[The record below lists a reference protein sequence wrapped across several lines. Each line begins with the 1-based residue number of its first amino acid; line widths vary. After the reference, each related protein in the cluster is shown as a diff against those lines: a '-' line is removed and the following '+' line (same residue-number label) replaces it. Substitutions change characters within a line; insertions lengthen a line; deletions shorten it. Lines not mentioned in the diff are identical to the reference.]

1 VYLTNLATIARRAGL
16 SVVEQSGWQ
25 SRGHGGMIDV
35 RAVICHH
42 TAGGSGNTASL
53 GVVQNGRSDLPG
65 PLSHFLL
72 AKDGTVYV
80 VAAGLCYHAGAT
92 LASWQS
98 NAHSIGIEA
107 ERSVADI
114 NARVPWPERQL
125 VAYAKLCRAL
135 QDAFGGVPVLG
146 HKEICS
152 PPGRKIDPDFDMAA
166 FRGRVASADQEDD
179 VQLTDDIK
187 LFDGNTIKVQQLL
200 AGLFSRVADP
210 VIESARF
217 PGHKDT
223 LANFVKAID
232 GNVLGLAD
240 GIKALTTA
248 TRDTNAK
255 LDKLIELLTP
265 KTEA

>member
-1 VYLTNLATIARRAGL
+1 MYLTNLATIARQAGL
-16 SVVEQSGWQ
+16 AVVEQGGWQ
-25 SRGHGGMIDV
+25 SRGHGGMTDV

-42 TAGGSGNTASL
+42 TAGGAGNAASL
-53 GVVQNGRSDLPG
+53 TVVRDGRSDLPG

-92 LASWQS
+92 LAAWQS
-98 NAHSIGIEA
+98 NAHTIGIEA

-179 VQLTDDIK
+179 MQADERRALFEVMEQLVGTRELDKYPGWQSKEYPNDPKAKATVTDFIRFIDQNLI
-187 LFDGNTIKVQQLL
+187 
-200 AGLFSRVADP
+200 RVARQQA
-210 VIESARF
+210 E
-217 PGHKDT
+217 
-223 LANFVKAID
+223 
-232 GNVLGLAD
+232 
-240 GIKALTTA
+240 A
-248 TRDTNAK
+248 TQATNAK

-265 KTEA
+265 KDGA